1 MSKPRYDD
9 WAYVKGMIKR
19 YPALKAEYKNL
30 HEQSVTARY
39 DNEPSAGS
47 GDGRTLENIAIREL
61 PTTRQREYAAVN
73 AAIRKT
79 KSLKSGET
87 RIRII
92 DLVYWRKTHTL
103 AGAALETH
111 CAYDTAQNYHAE
123 FLNLV
128 AKNYGLRD
136 F

>member
-9 WAYVKGMIKR
+9 WAYIKGMVKR
-19 YPALKAEYKNL
+19 YPALKAEYKSL

-39 DNEPSAGS
+39 DSEPTAGG

-61 PTTRQREYAAVN
+61 PTTRQREYAAVD
-73 AAIRKT
+73 AAIQKT
-79 KSLKSGET
+79 KDQKSGDT

-92 DLVYWRKTHTL
+92 DLVYWKKTHTL
-103 AGAALETH
+103 AGAAMAAH
-111 CAYDTAQNYHAE
+111 CAYDTAKAYHSA

-128 AKNYGLRD
+128 AENYGLRD

>member
-9 WAYVKGMIKR
+9 WAYVKGMVKR
-19 YPALKAEYKNL
+19 YPALKEEYNSL

-39 DNEPSAGS
+39 DNEPSAAN
-47 GDGRTLENIAIREL
+47 GDERTLENIAIREL
-61 PTTRQREYAAVN
+61 PTTRQREYAAVG
-73 AAIRKT
+73 AAIHKT

-87 RIRII
+87 RLRII
-92 DLVYWRKTHTL
+92 DLVYWKKTHTL
-103 AGAALETH
+103 EGAAMATH
-111 CAYDTAQNYHAE
+111 CAYDTAKAYHSA

-128 AKNYGLRD
+128 AESYGLRD